1 MEVPCVLKEIFK
13 RLFDLSVKQ
22 PRFFNKAGFLFR
34 AGERTIPLFVRC
46 DRKGESDKMK
56 HNKVR
61 RLVSI
66 SMLSSIAFIL
76 MMLSFPILGA
86 FPYLKIDF
94 SDIPALL
101 AVILYGP
108 GAGIAVE
115 AIKNVLN
122 YFIAGSASGV
132 PIDQTANFIAGT
144 LFILPA
150 AVLLK
155 KSSSAKGFVT
165 ALFAGTVVMAV
176 SMSILNYLLFLP
188 AYTWFLNAPLL
199 SGEALKTTVLAGIL
213 PFNFIKGIAVALVS
227 TPIFLSLKPRLKET
241 VRMAK

>member
-1 MEVPCVLKEIFK
+1 
-13 RLFDLSVKQ
+13 
-22 PRFFNKAGFLFR
+22 
-34 AGERTIPLFVRC
+34 
-46 DRKGESDKMK
+46 MK

-132 PIDQTANFIAGT
+132 PIDQAANFIAGT

-155 KSSSAKGFVT
+155 NQVLPKGLSQ
-165 ALFAGTVVMAV
+165 LFSQG
-176 SMSILNYLLFLP
+176 
-188 AYTWFLNAPLL
+188 
-199 SGEALKTTVLAGIL
+199 
-213 PFNFIKGIAVALVS
+213 
-227 TPIFLSLKPRLKET
+227 RL
-241 VRMAK
+241 

>member
-1 MEVPCVLKEIFK
+1 
-13 RLFDLSVKQ
+13 
-22 PRFFNKAGFLFR
+22 
-34 AGERTIPLFVRC
+34 
-46 DRKGESDKMK
+46 MK

-122 YFIAGSASGV
+122 YFIAGSARAFRLIRRLTS
-132 PIDQTANFIAGT
+132 
-144 LFILPA
+144 LPEHC
-150 AVLLK
+150 
-155 KSSSAKGFVT
+155 
-165 ALFAGTVVMAV
+165 
-176 SMSILNYLLFLP
+176 
-188 AYTWFLNAPLL
+188 L
-199 SGEALKTTVLAGIL
+199 SCRQLYC
-213 PFNFIKGIAVALVS
+213 
-227 TPIFLSLKPRLKET
+227 
-241 VRMAK
+241 